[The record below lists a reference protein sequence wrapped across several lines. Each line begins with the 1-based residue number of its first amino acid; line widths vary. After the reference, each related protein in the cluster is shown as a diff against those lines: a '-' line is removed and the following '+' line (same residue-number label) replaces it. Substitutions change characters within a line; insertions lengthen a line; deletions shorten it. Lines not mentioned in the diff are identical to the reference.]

1 MRRKSWPNYE
11 TTRVP
16 LRRSGTY
23 SSVHK
28 SDGGARARFLPS
40 ICASI
45 DKYNLL
51 FHREAIGNPSQ
62 ETEAEAWMMLLPMVG
77 KLRSFHQFSKKLNDV
92 VPNILRVICSVQ
104 NNEENANKR

>member
-1 MRRKSWPNYE
+1 MTN
-11 TTRVP
+11 TTP
-16 LRRSGTY
+16 
-23 SSVHK
+23 H
-28 SDGGARARFLPS
+28 
-40 ICASI
+40 
-45 DKYNLL
+45 LL